1 MSELENL
8 IQNESPDSLKY
19 KKKSNL
25 AKNVK
30 QQIKHHQDHSKFIPQ
45 SPVKGQSYKDLSK
58 INETQKYH

>member
-1 MSELENL
+1 MNQFGNH
-8 IQNESPDSLKY
+8 IQNGSPDSLKY

-30 QQIKHHQDHSKFIPQ
+30 GQIKHHLTHSKFIPQ

-58 INETQKYH
+58 IN

>member
-19 KKKSNL
+19 KKKRFL

-30 QQIKHHQDHSKFIPQ
+30 EQIKHH
-45 SPVKGQSYKDLSK
+45 
-58 INETQKYH
+58 